1 METAEEFRLVWKQIN
16 RFVGET
22 SVEVLVY
29 NYLCILLQIVPVLN
43 LNMPLL
49 DFPFSCERER
59 GMH

>member
-29 NYLCILLQIVPVLN
+29 NYLCILLQIN
-43 LNMPLL
+43 INMPLL